1 MLGEL
6 RTKAGLLSAD
16 RTILER
22 AFMEYRPFGVDE
34 RGERITDVSGMIV
47 LDNVEFL
54 KECVSPSG
62 SDRALTAEHV
72 VEELCRLLNQR
83 IRDSAYHVTPILLNN
98 VWNSY
103 SYEFVS
109 FLREFCRQL
118 SGDSRFHFN
127 VGRGKHISPLIQTL
141 GRPFSVAQIYR
152 MYPYF
157 AAKYTKGSTTC
168 SVEEVTDQSAI
179 LRLKFTERTLHQ
191 FGSYRKAC
199 AYQVCESAK
208 GRLSMVPA
216 SVHHLPAA
224 TVKDRSCIARGD
236 EWCEWEVTWLSPQPK
251 DLFWPTWGLLAAG
264 VAVGYLRM
272 FHPSVM
278 VMESLGLVV
287 VPAVVS
293 WLATSR
299 RVRKHTEAREA
310 VIQEQVKFVEVRH
323 EELRETYV
331 DQEQIRVELRRK
343 VNQLT
348 ALHRAGLLFNSTLDR
363 ETLLQNVLETLLRDL
378 NYDRAM
384 ISFYD
389 PVRRVTYDARILGVP
404 EEVQRV
410 VRSRD
415 IPVVDPESP
424 EGRVILQGKPILIDN
439 IQEIWDTLHPLNRQL
454 ALLTRTKSLV
464 SVPLKTKDRI
474 LGAILVDRAQ
484 QHSLTQDDLDLMV
497 TVANQVA
504 IALDNA
510 SAYQQIEDMNVGLEA
525 KVRERTS
532 ALEKADQLRS
542 LFLSHVSH
550 ELKTPL
556 TSIKGFVE
564 NMLGGLAGPLSEK
577 QRVYLERT
585 SVNVNRLIRM
595 IEDLLDRT
603 RVETG
608 TLELLPAEVALRTWV
623 VEVQEQLRPL
633 AVAKRQRLDV
643 YYPDTDLVLWADVD
657 RLVQILTNLVQN
669 AIKFTQ
675 EEGEIVI
682 RVVHDSPH
690 FAGIAVKDTGPGIPS
705 EALGKIFDPF
715 FRVGQERKHAPKG
728 LGLGLSIT
736 KTLVELHGGTISV
749 RSELGK
755 GTEFYCTLPLRPAL
769 DSLQEGVVRTNGR
782 RVLVA
787 DDDPDI
793 RQLLSDRLQAYGYCA
808 ETAVDGAHA
817 LNIMQV
823 ETFDGLI
830 LDIEM
835 PDMDG
840 LDVLQQIRSRD
851 LRMPVIMVTASGSK
865 DRAVQ
870 AVSMGAQA
878 YVLKPFDPKEL
889 QHIVEHWIDRTA

>member
-1 MLGEL
+1 
-6 RTKAGLLSAD
+6 
-16 RTILER
+16 
-22 AFMEYRPFGVDE
+22 
-34 RGERITDVSGMIV
+34 
-47 LDNVEFL
+47 
-54 KECVSPSG
+54 
-62 SDRALTAEHV
+62 
-72 VEELCRLLNQR
+72 
-83 IRDSAYHVTPILLNN
+83 
-98 VWNSY
+98 
-103 SYEFVS
+103 
-109 FLREFCRQL
+109 
-118 SGDSRFHFN
+118 
-127 VGRGKHISPLIQTL
+127 
-141 GRPFSVAQIYR
+141 
-152 MYPYF
+152 
-157 AAKYTKGSTTC
+157 
-168 SVEEVTDQSAI
+168 
-179 LRLKFTERTLHQ
+179 
-191 FGSYRKAC
+191 
-199 AYQVCESAK
+199 
-208 GRLSMVPA
+208 
-216 SVHHLPAA
+216 
-224 TVKDRSCIARGD
+224 
-236 EWCEWEVTWLSPQPK
+236 
-251 DLFWPTWGLLAAG
+251 
-264 VAVGYLRM
+264 
-272 FHPSVM
+272 
-278 VMESLGLVV
+278 
-287 VPAVVS
+287 
-293 WLATSR
+293 
-299 RVRKHTEAREA
+299 
-310 VIQEQVKFVEVRH
+310 
-323 EELRETYV
+323 
-331 DQEQIRVELRRK
+331 
-343 VNQLT
+343 
-348 ALHRAGLLFNSTLDR
+348 
-363 ETLLQNVLETLLRDL
+363 
-378 NYDRAM
+378 M

-633 AVAKRQRLDV
+633 AAAKRQRLDV

-808 ETAVDGAHA
+808 ETAIDGAHA

-840 LDVLQQIRSRD
+840 LDVLQQIRSRE

-878 YVLKPFDPKEL
+878 YVLKPFDPIEL
-889 QHIVEHWIDRTA
+889 QHIVEHWIGRTA

>member
-1 MLGEL
+1 
-6 RTKAGLLSAD
+6 
-16 RTILER
+16 
-22 AFMEYRPFGVDE
+22 
-34 RGERITDVSGMIV
+34 
-47 LDNVEFL
+47 
-54 KECVSPSG
+54 
-62 SDRALTAEHV
+62 
-72 VEELCRLLNQR
+72 
-83 IRDSAYHVTPILLNN
+83 
-98 VWNSY
+98 
-103 SYEFVS
+103 
-109 FLREFCRQL
+109 
-118 SGDSRFHFN
+118 
-127 VGRGKHISPLIQTL
+127 
-141 GRPFSVAQIYR
+141 
-152 MYPYF
+152 
-157 AAKYTKGSTTC
+157 
-168 SVEEVTDQSAI
+168 
-179 LRLKFTERTLHQ
+179 
-191 FGSYRKAC
+191 
-199 AYQVCESAK
+199 
-208 GRLSMVPA
+208 
-216 SVHHLPAA
+216 
-224 TVKDRSCIARGD
+224 
-236 EWCEWEVTWLSPQPK
+236 
-251 DLFWPTWGLLAAG
+251 
-264 VAVGYLRM
+264 M